1 MPLYTVQSLY
11 AVTLS
16 QKVKGVDVD
25 LRNKLLFNS
34 FKIKF
39 FESLLFFGAYLSP
52 INLAE
57 VFTFFC
63 SWHPVVAL
71 PAPMLLLLQVPGLLS
86 EHLGHKHAYLKFP
99 VHALTWQHLSC

>member
-11 AVTLS
+11 AVTLN

-39 FESLLFFGAYLSP
+39 FESLLFFGAYFSP
-52 INLAE
+52 I
-57 VFTFFC
+57 
-63 SWHPVVAL
+63 
-71 PAPMLLLLQVPGLLS
+71 
-86 EHLGHKHAYLKFP
+86 
-99 VHALTWQHLSC
+99 